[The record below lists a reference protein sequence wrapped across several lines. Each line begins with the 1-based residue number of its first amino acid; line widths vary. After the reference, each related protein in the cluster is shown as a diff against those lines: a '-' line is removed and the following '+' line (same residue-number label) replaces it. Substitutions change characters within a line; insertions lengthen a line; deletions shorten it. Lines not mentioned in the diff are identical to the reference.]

1 MDLSNLQRLSKIITI
16 WLLVW
21 YFLGFLYMVIS
32 FLPSVSVWNIQE
44 SLNFEDSSLNI
55 ESKSIVQVLVSAAL
69 WPIILVAL
77 LTVGLLIGGEVVGYE
92 YSSNIPLLIL
102 LYYIKVVQAFLIL
115 FLTGILSGIIALL
128 LIRQRIF
135 K

>member
-55 ESKSIVQVLVSAAL
+55 ESKSIVQVLLSAAL

>member
-1 MDLSNLQRLSKIITI
+1 LSKIITI